1 VVFSGTV
8 PRWHPR
14 WRRSR
19 GPLSA
24 ASLRVVTA
32 RTPHRHALLAE
43 TNNAERPA
51 HSCRCALPLCR
62 RSTNGFQYD
71 GGESVDQWCR
81 VEVGLQQ
88 G

>member
-43 TNNAERPA
+43 TNNAEKAGTFMPLRAPTVQAFHERIPVRWRRVGRPVV
-51 HSCRCALPLCR
+51 SR
-62 RSTNGFQYD
+62 
-71 GGESVDQWCR
+71 
-81 VEVGLQQ
+81 
-88 G
+88 